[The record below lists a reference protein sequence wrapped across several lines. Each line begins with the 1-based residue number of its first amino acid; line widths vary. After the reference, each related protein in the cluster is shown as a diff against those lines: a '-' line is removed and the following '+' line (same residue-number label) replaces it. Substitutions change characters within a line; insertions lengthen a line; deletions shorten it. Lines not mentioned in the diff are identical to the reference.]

1 MSTGAGYT
9 TSSSS
14 AGATSY
20 SGDDI
25 REYFV
30 TGARNAHAVEKQ
42 AMSLIER
49 QLDRIENYPDV
60 ASMLR
65 KHLDETKAQH
75 ERLDRILDELG
86 ESRSVLKDL
95 ALEFGANMQAL
106 AHGAADDEILKNTLA
121 NLAFENFEIASYK
134 SLITMAEMGGFN
146 QFVSPLQQSL
156 REEQAMASWID
167 QNVETVTRAF
177 LQNALSGR
185 KADR

>member
-1 MSTGAGYT
+1 MNFNS
-9 TSSSS
+9 
-14 AGATSY
+14 
-20 SGDDI
+20 DDI

-30 TGARNAHAVEKQ
+30 TGTRNAHAVEKQ

-60 ASMLR
+60 AAMLR
-65 KHLDETKAQH
+65 RHLEETKEQH
-75 ERLDRILDELG
+75 ERLDRILDQLG
-86 ESRSVLKDL
+86 ESRSVLKDMV
-95 ALEFGANMQAL
+95 LEFGANMQAL
-106 AHGAADDEILKNTLA
+106 AHGTADDEILKNTFA

-134 SLITMAEMGGFN
+134 SLICMAQLGGFN

-156 REEQAMASWID
+156 QEEQRMASWID

-177 LQNALSGR
+177 LQNVVSGR

>member
-1 MSTGAGYT
+1 MNFDS
-9 TSSSS
+9 
-14 AGATSY
+14 
-20 SGDDI
+20 DDI

-60 ASMLR
+60 AAMLR
-65 KHLDETKAQH
+65 RHLEETKEQH
-75 ERLDRILDELG
+75 ERLDRILDQLG
-86 ESRSVLKDL
+86 ESRSVLKDMV
-95 ALEFGANMQAL
+95 LEFGANMQAL
-106 AHGAADDEILKNTLA
+106 AHGTADDEILKNTFA

-134 SLITMAEMGGFN
+134 SLICMAQLGGFN

-156 REEQAMASWID
+156 QEEQRMASWID

-177 LQNALSGR
+177 LQNVVSGR